1 MNIASKTTKNRA
13 FTMIKKLLMFP
24 LLFSGIV
31 CASEIYIKLGTTTSP
46 AQVKEIRSLVKQMG
60 YSHHMR
66 EDEER
71 FMLYS
76 GPFANKN
83 AALQALQKLK
93 RTFPSAVAVKLR
105 EEQTPPT
112 QSQPTEASRNKE
124 NLSKS
129 SENTF
134 FVGASLGFHNTA
146 ADVSGTLTQN
156 NINMPSETGLSY
168 GLELGYTLSQ
178 TLWFALGYEILS
190 TGDITLD
197 NIYASANYNFYT
209 PEDYTLYAGVLLGN
223 SELSWDSA
231 PLADATSTSGPS
243 SIFFG
248 IQAGVEY
255 PLNVEDLSLFGS
267 YSLINVDLS
276 TSLSANGESANVD
289 HSMVHNLKVGVRYS
303 F

>member
-1 MNIASKTTKNRA
+1 M
-13 FTMIKKLLMFP
+13 MKKLLIFP
-24 LLFSGIV
+24 LLFSGV
-31 CASEIYIKLGTTTSP
+31 LCASEIYIKLGTTTSP

-112 QSQPTEASRNKE
+112 QSQPAQASHNKE
-124 NLSKS
+124 NHSKS
-129 SENTF
+129 SENAF

-146 ADVSGTLTQN
+146 ADVSGSIT
-156 NINMPSETGLSY
+156 NINMPSESGLGY

-178 TLWFALGYEILS
+178 TLWFTLGYEILS

-209 PEDYTLYAGVLLGN
+209 QEDYTLYAGVLLGN

-231 PLADATSTSGPS
+231 PLANAASTSGPS

-248 IQAGVEY
+248 IQAGAEY
-255 PLNVEDLSLFGS
+255 PLSVENLSLFGS